1 MHPRRI
7 VRGIALLALTQ
18 TLAGCSGSVSPSP
31 SGPSPVPQPSPTVPA
46 APRLFEVTLSGVV
59 SEMAPTGLK
68 AVPGV
73 DVYCEACGEG
83 HTFRIT
89 DSNGLY
95 SFSGVWMVP
104 GVATQLQVFKQ
115 GYTMMNADQ
124 IFPDGW
130 GFIHVMVEGD
140 TRFDIQLVPR

>member
-1 MHPRRI
+1 MHPRRF

-18 TLAGCSGSVSPSP
+18 TLAGCSGSGPPSP
-31 SGPSPVPQPSPTVPA
+31 SGPSPVPQPSPVAPA
-46 APRLFEVTLSGVV
+46 APRLFAVTLSGVV
-59 SEMAPTGLK
+59 SEMTPTGLK

-73 DVYCEACGEG
+73 RIYCEACGEG
-83 HTFRIT
+83 HIFTTT
-89 DSNGLY
+89 DSSGLY

-115 GYTMMNADQ
+115 GYAVMNADQ

-130 GFIHVMVEGD
+130 VFCPCDGRG
-140 TRFDIQLVPR
+140 